1 MQVRGVGC
9 GLNSDW
15 VANEKSIYSGLFGA
29 PGFEPCGLWVVGPR
43 KRQGSHNRQGQ
54 GAGTGSNERLAR
66 PEKFGAGH
74 LEQPAI
80 ICRAFDS
87 FKQFQTLITAVRG

>member
-1 MQVRGVGC
+1 MGC

-66 PEKFGAGH
+66 PE
-74 LEQPAI
+74 LSW
-80 ICRAFDS
+80 RL
-87 FKQFQTLITAVRG
+87 T